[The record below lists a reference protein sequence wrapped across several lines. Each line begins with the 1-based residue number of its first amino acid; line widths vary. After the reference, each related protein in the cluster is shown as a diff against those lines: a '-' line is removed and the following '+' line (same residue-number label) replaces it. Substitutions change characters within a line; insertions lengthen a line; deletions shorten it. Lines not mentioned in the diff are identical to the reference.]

1 MKDLDELIEAWAA
14 AYARQGKVKKA
25 NALRVLVA
33 DFKMPEAQAVIQH
46 IEDSGLS
53 DSEQIILSLA
63 AVIAGLD

>member
-25 NALRVLVA
+25 NALRTLAA
-33 DFKMPEAQAVIQH
+33 DFEMPEAQAIIQH
-46 IEDSGLS
+46 IESGGLS
-53 DSEQIILSLA
+53 DGEQIILSLA